1 MLRNALRTALAAT
14 VLLAACGDDT
24 EDEPGA
30 SVFIGEMTG
39 AYTASLTGEA
49 VFGVTLDDAAKAAGS
64 ALIMGGG
71 SPLRIVLFGYSTAR
85 PRAGTYE
92 IVAPDDPTSPDTV
105 FQGSI
110 SYQVAGQSQA
120 YEIRGGSITFT
131 LVNHNRATGIL
142 DLRAAR
148 TFPAD
153 GAQIFISGSFDAG
166 QIPQVFPQPPQ
177 TVP

>member
-1 MLRNALRTALAAT
+1 MIA
-14 VLLAACGDDT
+14 

-49 VFGVTLDDAAKAAGS
+49 VFGVTLDDAANAAGS

-71 SPLRIVLFGYSTAR
+71 SPLRIVLFGYTTAR

-92 IVAPDDPTSPDTV
+92 IVAPDAARRARIPCSRAPSATWSP
-105 FQGSI
+105 
-110 SYQVAGQSQA
+110 AQSQA

-131 LVNHNRATGIL
+131 RVNHNRVTGSL
-142 DLRAAR
+142 ELRAER
-148 TFPAD
+148 TLPAD